1 MGFAVPA
8 ALAARLVLPRDR
20 RVVTISG
27 DGGFLMNFQELE
39 TAKRLG
45 LAIVNIVWTDSA
57 YGVIEMHQG
66 RKFGRL
72 AGTKFENPDW
82 VALAESFGLAGMRVE
97 SADQVTPVLR
107 RALELDV
114 SSVVEI
120 PIDYRENARF
130 SQRLADL
137 GKVEEGVV

>member
-1 MGFAVPA
+1 
-8 ALAARLVLPRDR
+8 VLPRDR

-39 TAKRLG
+39 TAKRLR
-45 LAIVNIVWTDSA
+45 LPIVNIVWTDSA
-57 YGVIEMHQG
+57 YGVIEMHQN

-72 AGTKFENPDW
+72 AGTRFENPDL
-82 VALAESFGLAGMRVE
+82 VGLAESFGLAGLRVE

-107 RALELDV
+107 KALELDIP
-114 SSVVEI
+114 SVVEI
-120 PIDYRENARF
+120 PIDYRENVRF

-137 GKVEEGVV
+137 SKVEEGVV